1 MTPVKS
7 SFGGLPL
14 AAFNR
19 ADGGRMTEGGGKGK
33 SKKVR
38 DQKSEDNWRR
48 TTATIGRGTMDDRL

>member
-19 ADGGRMTEGGGKGK
+19 AGGGQRTEGKGK
-33 SKKVR
+33 GNR
-38 DQKSEDNWRR
+38 N
-48 TTATIGRGTMDDRL
+48 